1 MHLTHDDVIRA
12 DAIKQLICQF
22 ELDIQD
28 FSKKH
33 ALIFNDYFEDALIAL
48 TPLIK
53 DELVTI
59 NDNKISVTPRGNLF
73 IRIICMCFD
82 AHLQKQ
88 INATRFSRVI

>member
-1 MHLTHDDVIRA
+1 MHLNTDDIIRA

-22 ELDIQD
+22 ELNTEE
-28 FSKKH
+28 FANKH
-33 ALIFNDYFEDALIAL
+33 GIEFNDYFEDALVAL
-48 TPLIK
+48 APLIK

-59 NDNKISVTPRGNLF
+59 IDNKISVTPRGNLF